1 MNREENRVRESKYLS
16 FLLRHGAKDKNL
28 RMSSD
33 GFVEVDEI
41 LRIPQSIQYK
51 LNTEI
56 IRGIVENNDKKR
68 FELRT
73 LNGKLWI
80 RASQGH
86 SIKHLDDSQM
96 MQTITSADECPLAVH
111 GTFRRFLPAIENGG
125 LKVMGRNHI
134 HMTTGYPGDADDVI
148 SGMRK
153 SCEVFI
159 EIDVKK
165 AMDDGIKFFRSANGV
180 VLTSGKDGIL
190 DRKYFKNVK
199 MKGGVE

>member
-1 MNREENRVRESKYLS
+1 MMNRDNNRIRESKYLS
-16 FLLRHGAKDKNL
+16 YLLRHGAKDKNL

-51 LNTEI
+51 LNSEI
-56 IRGIVENNDKKR
+56 IRGIVESNDKKR

-73 LNGKLWI
+73 LNGRLCI

-86 SIKHLDDSQM
+86 SIKHLDESQM
-96 MQTITSADECPLAVH
+96 MQMITSADEVPLAVH
-111 GTFRRFLPAIENGG
+111 GTFRRFLPAIESGG

-134 HMTTGYPGDADDVI
+134 HMTTGYPGDADVI

-153 SCEVFI
+153 TCEVFI

-180 VLTSGKDGIL
+180 VLTSGRDGVL
-190 DRKYFKNVK
+190 DRKYLKNVK
-199 MKGGVE
+199 VRKE